1 VNENTEKKEA
11 EERQR
16 LRSPLIYEIVRREGL
31 EELRR
36 PMSSLWWSG
45 LAAGVGIS
53 ASLLGTGLLY
63 HYLPE
68 SEWAP
73 AVYSF
78 GYVLGFLIVVL
89 GRLQLFTEQTV
100 TAVLPLLKSPKRK
113 NWIAL
118 GRLWGVVLVANLAGT
133 FLTAL
138 FIVAAGPVHPEHF
151 LAMIEVSRKFALMS
165 PTEAIGLGIPAGF
178 LVAAM
183 VWMIPNAKG
192 SEFWVVIAMTYLIAL
207 GGFAH
212 DIVGSSEVF
221 LLQLSGELGI
231 VDGLF
236 GLILPSLLGNIIGGT
251 GLFALLAYGQV
262 QEEL

>member
-1 VNENTEKKEA
+1 MNKKTEKQEA
-11 EERQR
+11 QEHQR
-16 LRSPLIYEIVRREGL
+16 LRSPVIYEIVRREGT

-36 PMSSLWWSG
+36 PTSSLWWSG
-45 LAAGVGIS
+45 LAAGVSIS
-53 ASLLGTGLLY
+53 ASLLATGLLV

-68 SEWAP
+68 EPWTP
-73 AVYSF
+73 AVTSF
-78 GYVLGFLIVVL
+78 GYCFGFLIVVL

-100 TAVLPLLKSPKRK
+100 TAVLPLLKKPSRD
-113 NWIAL
+113 NWLAT
-118 GRLWGVVLVANLAGT
+118 GRLWGVVLLANLVGT
-133 FLTAL
+133 FLTAVFL
-138 FIVAAGPVHPEHF
+138 VFAGSVHPEHF
-151 LAMIEVSRKFALMS
+151 LAMMEVSRKFALMS
-165 PTEAIGLGIPAGF
+165 PGEALGLGIPAGF

-192 SEFWVVIAMTYLIAL
+192 SEFWVVTIVTYLIAL

-212 DIVGSSEVF
+212 VIVGSSEVF
-221 LLQLSGELGI
+221 LLILSGELGI
-231 VDGLF
+231 VAGVF

>member
-1 VNENTEKKEA
+1 MNEKTEKKEA

-16 LRSPLIYEIVRREGL
+16 LRSPLIYEIVRREGI

-36 PMSSLWWSG
+36 PTSSLWWSG

-53 ASLLGTGLLY
+53 ASLLGTGLLF
-63 HYLPE
+63 HYLPAAD
-68 SEWAP
+68 WAP
-73 AVYSF
+73 AVSSF
-78 GYVLGFLIVVL
+78 GYCLGFLIVVL

-100 TAVLPLLKSPKRK
+100 TAVLPLLKNPKRE
-113 NWIAL
+113 NWIGL
-118 GRLWGVVLVANLAGT
+118 GRLWGVVLIANLTGT
-133 FLTAL
+133 FLTAV
-138 FIVAAGPVHPEHF
+138 FIVAAGPVHPEH
-151 LAMIEVSRKFALMS
+151 LEAMLEVSRKFAQMA
-165 PTEAIGLGIPAGF
+165 PGEAIGLGIPAGF

-212 DIVGSSEVF
+212 VIVGSSEVF

-231 VDGLF
+231 VEGLF

-262 QEEL
+262 QEEF